1 MVVQK
6 FGGSSVADGERIR
19 TVAEIILNTSKETR
33 TTVVLSAMKGVTNLL
48 LEGADSA
55 LKGSAQYLD
64 ILATLEEKHLT
75 AIHQLFGDSERKVP
89 LIERVLASLADLKDI
104 YHGVELVKECSLR
117 SFDLITGF
125 GERLSTAV
133 MAAYLNFRGHKAQA
147 FDTSQNIIISDD
159 NHGQAQVFF
168 DQSYTNIRK
177 TIGAYEGI
185 PVITGFVAVSHT
197 GQPTTL
203 GRNGSDF
210 TASIIGAGLGAD
222 KVEIWTDVDGVL
234 SGDPR
239 IINNTF
245 VIDELS
251 VEEAME
257 LSYFGAEVIHP
268 STMLPVVEK
277 DIPLWIK
284 NTHNPSARGTLI
296 ARKIQPHEREITG
309 VASIPGA
316 ALLNI
321 EGGGMIGIPG
331 FASRVFSALAKAKVN
346 IIMISQA
353 SSEHSI
359 CVVIRQ
365 HELTKAL
372 SCLEAELS
380 TELKQRRIQAIS
392 VKKDLEIIAVI
403 GENMRGRPGLSGKL
417 FSALGQ
423 KNINILV
430 IVQGSSERNISF
442 VIQESE
448 KALALN
454 TVHQAFLG

>member
-1 MVVQK
+1 LIE
-6 FGGSSVADGERIR
+6 S
-19 TVAEIILNTSKETR
+19 
-33 TTVVLSAMKGVTNLL
+33 VLSK
-48 LEGADSA
+48 
-55 LKGSAQYLD
+55 
-64 ILATLEEKHLT
+64 
-75 AIHQLFGDSERKVP
+75 
-89 LIERVLASLADLKDI
+89 LADLKDI
-104 YHGVELVKECSLR
+104 YHGVELVKECSMR

-125 GERLSTAV
+125 GERLSTAIL
-133 MAAYLNFRGHKAQA
+133 AQYLVFLGHQAQA
-147 FDTSQNIIISDD
+147 FDTSENIIISDD

-168 DQSYTNIRK
+168 DQSYSNIQRQ
-177 TIGAYEGI
+177 ISSYPGI
-185 PVITGFVAVSHT
+185 PVITGFIAVSHT

-210 TASIIGAGLGAD
+210 TASIVGAGLEAE

-239 IINNTF
+239 IIENTF

-268 STMLPVVEK
+268 STMLPIVEK
-277 DIPLWIK
+277 NIPLWIK
-284 NTHNPSARGTLI
+284 NTHNPAARGTLI
-296 ARKIQPHEREITG
+296 AREIKAHNREITG

-331 FASRVFSALAKAKVN
+331 FASRVFGALAKSQVN

-365 HELTKAL
+365 NELEQAL
-372 SCLEAELS
+372 NSLESELS
-380 TELKQRRIQAIS
+380 EELSQKRIQAIS
-392 VKKDLEIIAVI
+392 FKKDLEIIAVI

-417 FSALGQ
+417 FSALGN
-423 KNINILV
+423 KDINILV

-442 VIQESE
+442 VIQESQ
-448 KALALN
+448 KNLALN